1 VIIRAVTPRIIGF
14 HWFILD
20 LVDLVQS
27 VVTCFTAYYI
37 IKYLN
42 EKEKQM
48 EQEEVESLSQT
59 KEEEVDSIDKKQELL
74 LNPP

>member
-1 VIIRAVTPRIIGF
+1 MIVSVVIPRIIGF

-20 LVDLVQS
+20 LVDLIQS

-42 EKEKQM
+42 EKEMEM
-48 EQEEVESLSQT
+48 EQEKEVESL
-59 KEEEVDSIDKKQELL
+59 
-74 LNPP
+74 P

>member
-1 VIIRAVTPRIIGF
+1 VILIVVTPRIVGF

-20 LVDLVQS
+20 ILDLIQS

-42 EKEKQM
+42 EKEK
-48 EQEEVESLSQT
+48 
-59 KEEEVDSIDKKQELL
+59 
-74 LNPP
+74 

>member
-1 VIIRAVTPRIIGF
+1 VIVSVVIPRIIGF

-20 LVDLVQS
+20 LVDLIQS

-42 EKEKQM
+42 EKEM
-48 EQEEVESLSQT
+48 EIEQEKEVESLPQT
-59 KEEEVDSIDKKQELL
+59 KEEEVDSIDNKQ
-74 LNPP
+74 